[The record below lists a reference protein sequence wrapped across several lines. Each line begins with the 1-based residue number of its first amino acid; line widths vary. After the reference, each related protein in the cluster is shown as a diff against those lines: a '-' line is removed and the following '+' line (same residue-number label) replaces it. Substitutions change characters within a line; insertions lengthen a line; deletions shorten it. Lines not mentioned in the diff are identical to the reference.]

1 MSHDFCYVIA
11 AKYWEL
17 GKYCE
22 STVGCFVFW
31 TLTGTVKPQ
40 FILQVWSV
48 VSFWSYF
55 SYFDDT
61 GPLWLTAHGH
71 PKCFFWVSPERESG
85 LCAFL
90 SASVHVFLA
99 AHLSGAAGPAFHF
112 CDWQT
117 ALIYMEE
124 QWYLLEHGQL
134 LSVFLLSALAVLSL
148 TPMRIF
154 MKLLISPLA
163 FFFNFPSLPGFNYT
177 FYLYF
182 TKCHKYTFACVAFV

>member
-55 SYFDDT
+55 SHFDDT

-117 ALIYMEE
+117 ALIYTEE

-134 LSVFLLSALAVLSL
+134 LCLSSVCACCPFPDSHAHFHETLDLSSCVFFIFLPCLDLIILS
-148 TPMRIF
+148 IF
-154 MKLLISPLA
+154 ILQNATNTYLL
-163 FFFNFPSLPGFNYT
+163 
-177 FYLYF
+177 
-182 TKCHKYTFACVAFV
+182 V

>member
-1 MSHDFCYVIA
+1 MTQGHCDSLLTDILNVFF
-11 AKYWEL
+11 
-17 GKYCE
+17 E
-22 STVGCFVFW
+22 SV
-31 TLTGTVKPQ
+31 
-40 FILQVWSV
+40 
-48 VSFWSYF
+48 
-55 SYFDDT
+55 
-61 GPLWLTAHGH
+61 
-71 PKCFFWVSPERESG
+71 RG

-90 SASVHVFLA
+90 CASVHVFLA

-117 ALIYMEE
+117 ALICTEE

-163 FFFNFPSLPGFNYT
+163 WI
-177 FYLYF
+177 
-182 TKCHKYTFACVAFV
+182 